1 MCPRG
6 AVFPF
11 GPGLRA
17 AGRYDRTAPSTS
29 VRTAYLTREAGMAD
43 TTAAPTGGRALF
55 VRQSSGLVRE
65 VSVRNALFYNTAAF
79 IGITVA
85 WAPVFYTLAFVP
97 IGKKFGLTSYGWT
110 AILVGICCVFLGLI
124 FASLATVMP
133 RSGGDYVFTSRLIP
147 VAGPFLAWVESFTL
161 VFASLAVIAFEIPIV
176 LHNTQ
181 ISGEIIGIGT
191 GSHFFKQANGWFTS
205 GGALQSWPGFIASLI
220 VVALILLVVI
230 QPTRRFHRIVTGLGA
245 IGLPSWIV
253 MWVAG
258 LAFVHR
264 SSFEHNL
271 PKYTGMTAAALQK
284 AAVTGG
290 VLGHG
295 FSFGTTILPFLMS
308 VVLFQYIGFQY
319 SAYIAGEVRGN
330 IKRGILIGVLG
341 ALFFAVVMNSLYVDT
356 LGNRLGTQNL
366 LGWGINFWSGGTT
379 PLGQPTSL
387 PLAGAISSPH
397 LWPVWLFVSI
407 AATLWPFLLC
417 PVYISLISRISLAWS
432 MDRQAPK
439 WFGEVNERLRA
450 PLNAILTAVGLCIVL
465 AVLQNFPLLPKS
477 IAPPDGKLNL
487 VATAWFSILMALF
500 SWILPGVNA
509 IVARFSRPDLIRNA
523 PWRRWLWAFGLF
535 WLVFAVFTYWF
546 AGIKPIS
553 DAVGAAL
560 KPGKGGVLSYFN
572 NAGITLTIAL
582 YAVAII
588 IYIIVAIKNRA
599 SGHEMSLLYKELPPD

>member
-1 MCPRG
+1 
-6 AVFPF
+6 
-11 GPGLRA
+11 
-17 AGRYDRTAPSTS
+17 
-29 VRTAYLTREAGMAD
+29 MAD

-85 WAPVFYTLAFVP
+85 WAPVFYTLAFAPV
-97 IGKKFGLTSYGWT
+97 GKKFGLTSYGWT

-161 VFASLAVIAFEIPIV
+161 VFASLAIIAFEIPIV
-176 LHNTQ
+176 LRNTQ

-191 GSHFFKQANGWFTS
+191 GSGFFKRASGWFTS
-205 GGALQSWPGFIASLI
+205 GGTITDWPGMIGAL
-220 VVALILLVVI
+220 VVIALILLVVI
-230 QPTRRFHRIVTGLGA
+230 QPTRRFHRIVTGLGV
-245 IGLPSWIV
+245 IGLLSWAV
-253 MWVAG
+253 MWIAG
-258 LAFVHR
+258 LVFVHR
-264 SSFEHNL
+264 ASFEANL

-290 VLGHG
+290 VVGHG
-295 FSFGTTILPFLMS
+295 FSWSTAVLPFLMS

-341 ALFFAVVMNSLYVDT
+341 ALFFAVVMNSLYVDS
-356 LGNRLGTQNL
+356 LGDRLGTQNL
-366 LGWGINFWSGGTT
+366 LGWGINFWSGLKT
-379 PLGQPTSL
+379 PLGQPIAL
-387 PLAGAISSPH
+387 PLASAISSPG
-397 LWPVWLFVSI
+397 LWPIWLFVSI

-432 MDRQAPK
+432 MDRQVPK

-450 PLNAILTAVGLCIVL
+450 PLNAILTAVGFCVVL
-465 AVLQNFPLLPKS
+465 AILQNFALLPKS

-487 VATAWFSILMALF
+487 VSTIWFSILMALF
-500 SWILPGVNA
+500 SWVLPGVNA
-509 IVARFSRPDLIRNA
+509 VVSRFSRPDLVRNA
-523 PWRRWLWAFGLF
+523 PWRNALWAFGLI
-535 WLVFAVFTYWF
+535 WLAFAAFTYWF

-572 NAGITLTIAL
+572 NTGITLTIAL
-582 YAVAII
+582 YVIAVI
-588 IYIIVAIKNRA
+588 IYIIVAIRNRA
-599 SGHEMSLLYKELPPD
+599 SGVETSLLYKELPPD

>member
-1 MCPRG
+1 M
-6 AVFPF
+6 AE
-11 GPGLRA
+11 
-17 AGRYDRTAPSTS
+17 TA
-29 VRTAYLTREAGMAD
+29 
-43 TTAAPTGGRALF
+43 AAPTGGRALF

-85 WAPVFYTLAFVP
+85 WAPVFYTLAFEPV
-97 IGKKFGLTSYGWT
+97 GKAAGLTSYAWA
-110 AILVGICCVFLGLI
+110 AILVGAFCVFLGLI

-147 VAGPFLAWVESFTL
+147 VVGPFLAWVESFTL

-176 LHNTQ
+176 LRNTQ

-191 GSHFFKQANGWFTS
+191 GSSFFTKANGWFTS
-205 GGALQSWPGFIASLI
+205 GGIIKSWPGMIGAL
-220 VVALILLVVI
+220 VVIALILLVVI

-245 IGLPSWIV
+245 IGLLSWIV

-258 LAFVHR
+258 LVFVHR
-264 SSFEHNL
+264 SSFEANL
-271 PKYTGMTAAALQK
+271 PKYTHMTAAALQK
-284 AAVTGG
+284 AAESGG

-295 FSFGTTILPFLMS
+295 FSFSTTVLPFLMS

-341 ALFFAVVMNSLYVDT
+341 ALFFAVVMNSIYVDT

-387 PLAGAISSPH
+387 PLAAAIARPG
-397 LWPVWLFVSI
+397 LWGVWLFVSI

-432 MDRQAPK
+432 MDRQVPK
-439 WFGEVNERLRA
+439 WFGKVSERLRA
-450 PLNAILTAVGLCIVL
+450 PLNAILVAIGISIVL
-465 AVLQNFPLLPKS
+465 AILQNFALLPKS
-477 IAPPDGKLNL
+477 IAPPDGRLNL
-487 VATAWFSILMALF
+487 VSTIWFSILMALF
-500 SWILPGVNA
+500 SWVLPGVNA
-509 IVARFSRPDLIRNA
+509 IVSRFSRPDLIRNA
-523 PWRRWLWAFGLF
+523 PWSKALWLFGVV

-553 DAVGAAL
+553 DSVGAAL
-560 KPGKGGVLSYFN
+560 KPGQSGVLSYFN
-572 NAGITLTIAL
+572 NTGITLTIAL
-582 YAVAII
+582 YALAVI
-588 IYIIVAIKNRA
+588 IYIAVAIKNKV
-599 SGHEMSLLYKELPPD
+599 SGVDMSLLYHELPPD

>member
-1 MCPRG
+1 
-6 AVFPF
+6 
-11 GPGLRA
+11 
-17 AGRYDRTAPSTS
+17 
-29 VRTAYLTREAGMAD
+29 MAD

-85 WAPVFYTLAFVP
+85 WAPLFYTLGFVP
-97 IGKKFGLTSYGWT
+97 VGKVGPFTSYGLT
-110 AILVGICCVFLGLI
+110 AILVGIACVFLGLI

-176 LHNTQ
+176 LRNTQ

-191 GSHFFKQANGWFTS
+191 STGFFERANGWFTS
-205 GGALQSWPGFIASLI
+205 GGTITSWPGMIGAL
-220 VVALILLVVI
+220 VVIALILLVVI

-245 IGLPSWIV
+245 LGLLSWVV

-258 LAFVHR
+258 LLFVHHA
-264 SSFEHNL
+264 SFVANL

-290 VLGHG
+290 VVGHG
-295 FSFGTTILPFLMS
+295 FSWSTAVLPFLMS

-356 LGNRLGTQNL
+356 LSDRLGTTNM
-366 LGWGINFWSGGTT
+366 LGWGINYWSGLRT
-379 PLGQPTSL
+379 PLGLPTAL
-387 PLAGAISSPH
+387 PLASTISSPG
-397 LWPVWLFVSI
+397 LWPIWLFVSL

-417 PVYISLISRISLAWS
+417 PVYITLISRISLAWS
-432 MDRQAPK
+432 MDRQVPK

-450 PLNAILTAVGLCIVL
+450 PLNAILTAVGFCVIL
-465 AVLQNFPLLPKS
+465 AILQNFALLPKS

-487 VATAWFSILMALF
+487 VSTIWFSILMALF
-500 SWILPGVNA
+500 SWVLPGVNA
-509 IVARFSRPDLIRNA
+509 MISRFSRPDLIRNA
-523 PWRRWLWAFGLF
+523 PWRNALWAFGLV

-553 DAVGAAL
+553 DAVGSAL
-560 KPGKGGVLSYFN
+560 KPGQGGVLSYFN
-572 NAGITLTIAL
+572 NTGITLTIAL
-582 YAVAII
+582 YVVAVI
-588 IYIIVAIKNRA
+588 IYIIVAIKNRV
-599 SGHEMSLLYKELPPD
+599 SGVEMSLLYKELPPD

>member
-1 MCPRG
+1 
-6 AVFPF
+6 
-11 GPGLRA
+11 
-17 AGRYDRTAPSTS
+17 
-29 VRTAYLTREAGMAD
+29 MAD

-110 AILVGICCVFLGLI
+110 AILVGICCIFLGLI

-147 VAGPFLAWVESFTL
+147 VVGPFLAWVESFTL

-176 LHNTQ
+176 LRNTQ

-191 GSHFFKQANGWFTS
+191 GSGYFKRANGWFTS
-205 GGALQSWPGFIASLI
+205 GGTITGWPGLI
-220 VVALILLVVI
+220 GALVVIALILLVVI
-230 QPTRRFHRIVTGLGA
+230 QPTRRFHRIVTALGA
-245 IGLPSWIV
+245 IGLLSWVV

-264 SSFEHNL
+264 ASFEANL

-284 AAVTGG
+284 AAVSGG
-290 VLGHG
+290 VVGHG
-295 FSFGTTILPFLMS
+295 FSWSTAVLPFLMS

-341 ALFFAVVMNSLYVDT
+341 ALFFAVVMNSLYVDS

-366 LGWGINFWSGGTT
+366 LGWGINYWSGLKT
-379 PLGQPTSL
+379 PLGQPTAL
-387 PLAGAISSPH
+387 PLASAISNPG
-397 LWPVWLFVSI
+397 LWPIWLFVSI

-432 MDRQAPK
+432 MDRQVPK
-439 WFGEVNERLRA
+439 WFGEVNERIRA
-450 PLNAILTAVGLCIVL
+450 PLNAILTAVVFCAIL
-465 AVLQNFPLLPKS
+465 AILQNFALLPKS

-487 VATAWFSILMALF
+487 VSTIWFSILMAMF
-500 SWILPGVNA
+500 SWVLPGVNA
-509 IVARFSRPDLIRNA
+509 VVSRFSRPDLVRNA
-523 PWRRWLWAFGLF
+523 PWRNALWAFGLV
-535 WLVFAVFTYWF
+535 WLAFAVFTYWF

-553 DAVGAAL
+553 DAVGSAL

-572 NAGITLTIAL
+572 NTGITLTIAL
-582 YAVAII
+582 YAVAVI
-588 IYIIVAIKNRA
+588 IYIVVAIKNRV
-599 SGHEMSLLYKELPPD
+599 SGVETSLLYKELPPD

>member
-1 MCPRG
+1 
-6 AVFPF
+6 
-11 GPGLRA
+11 
-17 AGRYDRTAPSTS
+17 
-29 VRTAYLTREAGMAD
+29 MAD

-85 WAPVFYTLAFVP
+85 WAPLFYTLAFVP
-97 IGKKFGLTSYGWT
+97 VGKAGLTSYGWA
-110 AILVGICCVFLGLI
+110 AILVGVCCVFLGLI

-176 LHNTQ
+176 LRNTQ

-191 GSHFFKQANGWFTS
+191 GSGFFKRANGWFTS
-205 GGALQSWPGFIASLI
+205 GGAITSWPGMIGAL
-220 VVALILLVVI
+220 VVIGLILLVVI

-245 IGLPSWIV
+245 IGLLSWAV
-253 MWVAG
+253 MWIAG

-264 SSFEHNL
+264 SSFEANL
-271 PKYTGMTAAALQK
+271 PKYTGMTAASLHK

-295 FSFGTTILPFLMS
+295 ISFGTAVLPFLMS
-308 VVLFQYIGFQY
+308 VILFQYIGFQY

-341 ALFFAVVMNSLYVDT
+341 ALFFAVIMNSVYVDT
-356 LGNRLGTQNL
+356 LGSRLGTQNL
-366 LGWGINFWSGGTT
+366 LGWGINFWSGLKT
-379 PLGQPTSL
+379 PLGQPSAL
-387 PLAGAISSPH
+387 PLASAISSPG
-397 LWPVWLFVSI
+397 LWPIWLFVSI

-417 PVYISLISRISLAWS
+417 PVYITLISRISLAWS
-432 MDRQAPK
+432 LDRQVPK
-439 WFGEVNERLRA
+439 WFGEVSERLRA
-450 PLNAILTAVGLCIVL
+450 PINAILTAVGLCVVL
-465 AVLQNFPLLPKS
+465 AILQNFPLLPKS
-477 IAPPDGKLNL
+477 IAPPEGKLNL
-487 VATAWFSILMALF
+487 VSTIWFSILMALF
-500 SWILPGVNA
+500 SWVLPGVNA
-509 IVARFSRPDLIRNA
+509 LVSRFSRPDLIRNA
-523 PWRRWLWAFGLF
+523 PWRKALWAFGLI

-553 DAVGAAL
+553 DAVSSSL
-560 KPGKGGVLSYFN
+560 KPGEGGVLSYFN
-572 NAGITLTIAL
+572 DTGITLTLAL
-582 YAVAII
+582 YVIAVVIYIVVAIR
-588 IYIIVAIKNRA
+588 NRI
-599 SGHEMSLLYKELPPD
+599 SGVERSLLYRELPPD

>member
-1 MCPRG
+1 
-6 AVFPF
+6 
-11 GPGLRA
+11 
-17 AGRYDRTAPSTS
+17 
-29 VRTAYLTREAGMAD
+29 MAD

-97 IGKKFGLTSYGWT
+97 VGKNGLTSYGWT
-110 AILVGICCVFLGLI
+110 AILVGVFCVFLGLI

-161 VFASLAVIAFEIPIV
+161 VFAALAVIAFEIPIV
-176 LHNTQ
+176 LRNTQ

-191 GSHFFKQANGWFTS
+191 GSGFFKRANGWFTS
-205 GGALQSWPGFIASLI
+205 GGAISEWPGMIGAL
-220 VVALILLVVI
+220 VVIALILLVVI

-245 IGLPSWIV
+245 IGLLSWIV
-253 MWVAG
+253 MWAAG

-264 SSFEHNL
+264 SSFEANL
-271 PKYTGMTAAALQK
+271 PKYTGVTAASLQK

-295 FSFGTTILPFLMS
+295 LSFGTAVLPFLMS
-308 VVLFQYIGFQY
+308 VILFQYIGFQY

-356 LGNRLGTQNL
+356 LGSRLGTQNL
-366 LGWGINFWSGGTT
+366 LGWGINFWSGLKT
-379 PLGQPTSL
+379 PLGQPIAL
-387 PLAGAISSPH
+387 PLASSIASPH
-397 LWPVWLFVSI
+397 LWPIWLFVSI

-432 MDRQAPK
+432 LDRQVPK
-439 WFGEVNERLRA
+439 WFGQVNERLRA
-450 PLNAILTAVGLCIVL
+450 PLNAIVTAVGLSVVL
-465 AVLQNFPLLPKS
+465 AILQNFALLPKS
-477 IAPPDGKLNL
+477 IAPPEGKLNL
-487 VATAWFSILMALF
+487 VSTVWFSILMALF
-500 SWILPGVNA
+500 SWVLPGVNA
-509 IVARFSRPDLIRNA
+509 LVSRFSRPDLIRNA
-523 PWRRWLWAFGLF
+523 PWRRALWAFGLI
-535 WLVFAVFTYWF
+535 WLVFAVYTYWF
-546 AGIKPIS
+546 AGIKPIA
-553 DAVGAAL
+553 DKVGSSL
-560 KPGKGGVLSYFN
+560 KPGQTGVLSYFN
-572 NAGITLTIAL
+572 SSGITLTIAL
-582 YAVAII
+582 YAIAVI
-588 IYIIVAIKNRA
+588 IYIVVAIKNRI
-599 SGHEMSLLYKELPPD
+599 SGVETSLLYHELPPD

>member
-1 MCPRG
+1 
-6 AVFPF
+6 
-11 GPGLRA
+11 
-17 AGRYDRTAPSTS
+17 
-29 VRTAYLTREAGMAD
+29 MAD

-65 VSVRNALFYNTAAF
+65 VSIRNALFYNTAAF

-85 WAPVFYTLAFVP
+85 WAPVFYTLAFAPV
-97 IGKKFGLTSYGWT
+97 GKKFGLTSYGWT

-161 VFASLAVIAFEIPIV
+161 VFASLAIIAFEIPIV
-176 LHNTQ
+176 LRNTQ

-191 GSHFFKQANGWFTS
+191 GSGFFKRASGWFTS
-205 GGALQSWPGFIASLI
+205 GGTITDWPGMIGAL
-220 VVALILLVVI
+220 VVIALILLVVI

-245 IGLPSWIV
+245 IGLLSWAV
-253 MWVAG
+253 MWIAG
-258 LAFVHR
+258 LVFVHR
-264 SSFEHNL
+264 ASFEANL

-290 VLGHG
+290 VVGHG
-295 FSFGTTILPFLMS
+295 FSWSTAVLPFLMS

-341 ALFFAVVMNSLYVDT
+341 ALFFAVVMNSLYVDS
-356 LGNRLGTQNL
+356 LGDRLGTQNL
-366 LGWGINFWSGGTT
+366 LGWGINFWSGLKT
-379 PLGQPTSL
+379 PLGQPIAL
-387 PLAGAISSPH
+387 PLASAISSPG
-397 LWPVWLFVSI
+397 LWPIWLFVSI

-432 MDRQAPK
+432 MDRQVPK

-450 PLNAILTAVGLCIVL
+450 PLNAILTAVGFCVVL
-465 AVLQNFPLLPKS
+465 AILQNFALLPKS

-487 VATAWFSILMALF
+487 VSTIWFSILMALF
-500 SWILPGVNA
+500 SWVLPGVNA
-509 IVARFSRPDLIRNA
+509 VVSRFSRPDLVRNA
-523 PWRRWLWAFGLF
+523 PWRNALWAFGLI
-535 WLVFAVFTYWF
+535 WLAFAAFTYWF

-572 NAGITLTIAL
+572 NTGITLTIAL
-582 YAVAII
+582 YVIAVI
-588 IYIIVAIKNRA
+588 IYIIVAIRNRA
-599 SGHEMSLLYKELPPD
+599 SGVETSLLYKELPPD

>member
-1 MCPRG
+1 
-6 AVFPF
+6 
-11 GPGLRA
+11 
-17 AGRYDRTAPSTS
+17 
-29 VRTAYLTREAGMAD
+29 MAD

-97 IGKKFGLTSYGWT
+97 VGKAGLTSYGWA
-110 AILVGICCVFLGLI
+110 AILVGAFCVFLGLI

-161 VFASLAVIAFEIPIV
+161 VFAALAVIAFEIPIV
-176 LHNTQ
+176 LRNTQ

-191 GSHFFKQANGWFTS
+191 GSGFFKRANGWFTS
-205 GGALQSWPGFIASLI
+205 GGAITSWPGMIGAL
-220 VVALILLVVI
+220 VVISLILLVVI

-245 IGLPSWIV
+245 IGLLSWIV

-264 SSFEHNL
+264 FSFEANL
-271 PKYTGMTAAALQK
+271 PKYADMTAASLQK

-295 FSFGTTILPFLMS
+295 ISFGTAVLPFLMS
-308 VVLFQYIGFQY
+308 VILFQYIGFQY

-341 ALFFAVVMNSLYVDT
+341 ALFFAVIMNSLYVDT

-366 LGWGINFWSGGTT
+366 LGWGINFWSGLKT
-379 PLGQPTSL
+379 PLGQPIAL
-387 PLAGAISSPH
+387 PLASAISSPG

-432 MDRQAPK
+432 LDRQVPK

-450 PLNAILTAVGLCIVL
+450 PINAILTAVGLCVVL
-465 AVLQNFPLLPKS
+465 AILQNFPLLPKS
-477 IAPPDGKLNL
+477 IAPPEGKLNL
-487 VATAWFSILMALF
+487 VSTIWFSILMALF
-500 SWILPGVNA
+500 SWVLPGVNA
-509 IVARFSRPDLIRNA
+509 LVSRFSRPDLMRNA
-523 PWRRWLWAFGLF
+523 PWRKALWAFGLI
-535 WLVFAVFTYWF
+535 WLIFAVFTYWF

-553 DAVGAAL
+553 DAVGSAL
-560 KPGKGGVLSYFN
+560 KPGQGGVLSYFN
-572 NAGITLTIAL
+572 NTGITLTIAL
-582 YAVAII
+582 YVIAVV
-588 IYIIVAIKNRA
+588 IYIVVAIKNRI
-599 SGHEMSLLYKELPPD
+599 SGVERSLLYRELPPD

>member
-1 MCPRG
+1 
-6 AVFPF
+6 
-11 GPGLRA
+11 
-17 AGRYDRTAPSTS
+17 
-29 VRTAYLTREAGMAD
+29 MAD

-181 ISGEIIGIGT
+181 ISGDIIGIGT
-191 GSHFFKQANGWFTS
+191 GVGFFKRANGWFTS
-205 GGALQSWPGFIASLI
+205 GGSVTGWPGMIAAL
-220 VVALILLVVI
+220 VVIALILLVVV

-245 IGLPSWIV
+245 FGLLSWIV
-253 MWVAG
+253 MWIAG
-258 LAFVHR
+258 LLFVHR
-264 SSFEHNL
+264 ASFEANL

-290 VLGHG
+290 VVGHG
-295 FSFGTTILPFLMS
+295 FSWSTTVLPFLMS

-356 LGNRLGTQNL
+356 LSNRLGTTNI
-366 LGWGINFWSGGTT
+366 LGWGINYWSGLKT
-379 PLGQPTSL
+379 PLGQATAL
-387 PLAGAISSPH
+387 PLASAISHPG
-397 LWPVWLFVSI
+397 LWPIWLFVSV

-432 MDRQAPK
+432 MDRQVPK

-450 PLNAILTAVGLCIVL
+450 PLNAILTAVGFCVVL
-465 AVLQNFPLLPKS
+465 AILQNFALLPKS

-487 VATAWFSILMALF
+487 VSTIWFSILMALL
-500 SWILPGVNA
+500 SWCMPGVNA
-509 IVARFSRPDLIRNA
+509 IVSRFSRPDLVRNA
-523 PWRRWLWAFGLF
+523 PWRNALWAFGLI
-535 WLVFAVFTYWF
+535 WLAFAVFTYWF

-553 DAVGAAL
+553 DAVSAAL

-572 NAGITLTIAL
+572 DTGITLTIAL
-582 YAVAII
+582 YVVAVI

-599 SGHEMSLLYKELPPD
+599 SGVQMSLLYKELPPD

>member
-1 MCPRG
+1 M
-6 AVFPF
+6 
-11 GPGLRA
+11 
-17 AGRYDRTAPSTS
+17 AG
-29 VRTAYLTREAGMAD
+29 
-43 TTAAPTGGRALF
+43 TTAPTGGRALF

-110 AILVGICCVFLGLI
+110 AILVGICCIFLGLI

-147 VAGPFLAWVESFTL
+147 GVGPFLAWVESFTL

-181 ISGEIIGIGT
+181 ISGDIIGIGT
-191 GSHFFKQANGWFTS
+191 GVGFFKRANGWFTS
-205 GGALQSWPGFIASLI
+205 GGSVTGWPGMIAAL
-220 VVALILLVVI
+220 VVIALILLVVI

-245 IGLPSWIV
+245 FGLLSWVV

-258 LAFVHR
+258 LLFVHR
-264 SSFEHNL
+264 ASFEANL
-271 PKYTGMTAAALQK
+271 PRYTGFTAAALQK

-295 FSFGTTILPFLMS
+295 FSWSTTVLPFIMS
-308 VVLFQYIGFQY
+308 VILFQYIGFQY

-341 ALFFAVVMNSLYVDT
+341 ALFFAVVMNSFYVDT
-356 LGNRLGTQNL
+356 LGNRLGTTNM
-366 LGWGINFWSGGTT
+366 LGWGINYWSGKPT
-379 PLGQPTSL
+379 PLGQATAL
-387 PLAGAISSPH
+387 PLASTIARPG
-397 LWPVWLFVSI
+397 LWPIWLFVSV
-407 AATLWPFLLC
+407 AATLWPLLLC

-432 MDRQAPK
+432 LDRQVPK

-450 PLNAILTAVGLCIVL
+450 PLNAILTAVGLCVVL
-465 AVLQNFPLLPKS
+465 AILQNFALLPHS
-477 IAPPDGKLNL
+477 IAPPSGKLNL
-487 VATAWFSILMALF
+487 ASTVWFSILMALF
-500 SWILPGVNA
+500 SWVLPGVNG
-509 IVARFSRPDLIRNA
+509 IISRFSRPDLIRNA
-523 PWRRWLWAFGLF
+523 PWRNALWAFGLI
-535 WLVFAVFTYWF
+535 WLAFAVFTYWF

-553 DAVGAAL
+553 SAVSSSLQA
-560 KPGKGGVLSYFN
+560 GKGGALSYFN
-572 NAGITLTIAL
+572 NTGITLTIAL
-582 YAVAII
+582 YVVAVI
-588 IYIIVAIKNRA
+588 IYIIVAIKNRV
-599 SGHEMSLLYKELPPD
+599 SGVEMSLLYKELPPD

>member
-1 MCPRG
+1 
-6 AVFPF
+6 
-11 GPGLRA
+11 
-17 AGRYDRTAPSTS
+17 
-29 VRTAYLTREAGMAD
+29 MAD

-85 WAPVFYTLAFVP
+85 WAPVFYTLAFAPV
-97 IGKKFGLTSYGWT
+97 GKKFGLTSYGWT

-161 VFASLAVIAFEIPIV
+161 VFASLAIIAFEIPIV
-176 LHNTQ
+176 LRNTQ

-191 GSHFFKQANGWFTS
+191 GSGFFKRASGWFTS
-205 GGALQSWPGFIASLI
+205 GGTITDWPGMIGAL
-220 VVALILLVVI
+220 VVIALILLVVI

-245 IGLPSWIV
+245 IGLLSWAV
-253 MWVAG
+253 MWIAG
-258 LAFVHR
+258 LVFVHR
-264 SSFEHNL
+264 ASFEANL

-290 VLGHG
+290 VVGHG
-295 FSFGTTILPFLMS
+295 FSWSTAVLPFLMS

-341 ALFFAVVMNSLYVDT
+341 ALFFAVVMNSLYVDS
-356 LGNRLGTQNL
+356 LGDRLGTQNL
-366 LGWGINFWSGGTT
+366 LGWGINFWSGLKT
-379 PLGQPTSL
+379 PLGQPIAL
-387 PLAGAISSPH
+387 PLASAISSPG
-397 LWPVWLFVSI
+397 LWPIWLFVSI

-432 MDRQAPK
+432 MDRQVPK

-450 PLNAILTAVGLCIVL
+450 PLNAILTAVGFCVVL
-465 AVLQNFPLLPKS
+465 AILQNFALLPKS

-487 VATAWFSILMALF
+487 VSTIWFSILMALF
-500 SWILPGVNA
+500 SWVLPGVNA
-509 IVARFSRPDLIRNA
+509 VVSRFSRPDLVRNA
-523 PWRRWLWAFGLF
+523 PWRNALWAFGLI
-535 WLVFAVFTYWF
+535 WLAFAAFTYWF

-572 NAGITLTIAL
+572 NTGITLTIAL
-582 YAVAII
+582 YVIAVI
-588 IYIIVAIKNRA
+588 IYIIVAIRNRA
-599 SGHEMSLLYKELPPD
+599 SGVETSLLYKELPPD

>member
-1 MCPRG
+1 M
-6 AVFPF
+6 AN
-11 GPGLRA
+11 LA
-17 AGRYDRTAPSTS
+17 S
-29 VRTAYLTREAGMAD
+29 EAEMAD
-43 TTAAPTGGRALF
+43 TTAAPAGGRALF

-97 IGKKFGLTSYGWT
+97 VGKTAGLTSYAWA
-110 AILVGICCVFLGLI
+110 AILVGACCVFLGLI

-176 LHNTQ
+176 LRNTQ

-191 GSHFFKQANGWFTS
+191 GSGFFKRANGWFTS
-205 GGALQSWPGFIASLI
+205 GGAITGWPGMIGAL
-220 VVALILLVVI
+220 VVIALILLVVI
-230 QPTRRFHRIVTGLGA
+230 QPTRRFHRIVTWLGA
-245 IGLPSWIV
+245 IGLLSWVV

-264 SSFEHNL
+264 SAFQANL
-271 PKYTGMTAAALQK
+271 PRYTHMTAAALQK
-284 AAVTGG
+284 AAAAGG
-290 VLGHG
+290 VAGHG
-295 FSFGTTILPFLMS
+295 FSFSTTVLPFLMS

-341 ALFFAVVMNSLYVDT
+341 ALFFAVVMNSFYVDT
-356 LGNRLGTQNL
+356 LGSRLGTKNL
-366 LGWGINFWSGGTT
+366 LGWGINFWSGGKT
-379 PLGQPTSL
+379 PLGQPIAL
-387 PLAGAISSPH
+387 PLASAIARPG

-432 MDRQAPK
+432 LDRQVPK
-439 WFGEVNERLRA
+439 WFGQVSERLRA
-450 PLNAILTAVGLCIVL
+450 PLNAILVAVGLSVVL
-465 AVLQNFPLLPKS
+465 AILQNFSLLPKS
-477 IAPPDGKLNL
+477 IAPPGGKLNL
-487 VATAWFSILMALF
+487 VSTIWFSILMALF
-500 SWILPGVNA
+500 SWVLPGVNA
-509 IVARFSRPDLIRNA
+509 VVSRFSRPDLIRNA
-523 PWRRWLWAFGLF
+523 PWRRALWAFGLI
-535 WLVFAVFTYWF
+535 WLAFAVFTYWF

-553 DAVGAAL
+553 DAVGSAL
-560 KPGKGGVLSYFN
+560 KPGQSGVLSYFN
-572 NAGITLTIAL
+572 NTGITLTIAV
-582 YAVAII
+582 YVVAVI
-588 IYIIVAIKNRA
+588 IYIVMAIRNRI
-599 SGHEMSLLYKELPPD
+599 SGVEMSLLYHELPPD

>member
-1 MCPRG
+1 
-6 AVFPF
+6 
-11 GPGLRA
+11 
-17 AGRYDRTAPSTS
+17 
-29 VRTAYLTREAGMAD
+29 MAD

-85 WAPVFYTLAFVP
+85 WAPVFYTLAFAPV
-97 IGKKFGLTSYGWT
+97 GKSAGLTSYAWA
-110 AILVGICCVFLGLI
+110 AILVGACCVFLGLI

-161 VFASLAVIAFEIPIV
+161 VFAALAVIAFEIPIV
-176 LHNTQ
+176 LRNTQ
-181 ISGEIIGIGT
+181 ISGEIIGLGT
-191 GSHFFKQANGWFTS
+191 GSALFKRAGGWFAS
-205 GGALQSWPGFIASLI
+205 GGTITGWPGMIGAL
-220 VVALILLVVI
+220 VVIALILLVVI

-245 IGLPSWIV
+245 IGLLSWVV
-253 MWVAG
+253 MWIAG
-258 LAFVHR
+258 LAFVNR
-264 SSFEHNL
+264 SGFEANL
-271 PKYTGMTAAALQK
+271 PKYTHMTAAALQK

-290 VLGHG
+290 VVGHG
-295 FSFGTTILPFLMS
+295 FSFSTVVLPFLMS

-341 ALFFAVVMNSLYVDT
+341 ALFFAVIMNSFYVDT
-356 LGNRLGTQNL
+356 LGSRLGTQNL
-366 LGWGINFWSGGTT
+366 LGWGINFWSGSKT
-379 PLGQPTSL
+379 PLGQPTAL
-387 PLAGAISSPH
+387 PLAAAIARPG

-432 MDRQAPK
+432 MDRQVPK
-439 WFGEVNERLRA
+439 WFGNVNERLRA
-450 PLNAILTAVGLCIVL
+450 PLNAILIAVGLSVVL
-465 AVLQNFPLLPKS
+465 AILQNFALLPKS
-477 IAPPDGKLNL
+477 IAPPEGKLNL
-487 VATAWFSILMALF
+487 VSTIWFSILMALF
-500 SWILPGVNA
+500 SWVLPGVNA
-509 IVARFSRPDLIRNA
+509 VVSRFSRPDLIRNA
-523 PWRRWLWAFGLF
+523 PWRRALWAFGLI

-560 KPGKGGVLSYFN
+560 KPGQSGVLSYFN
-572 NAGITLTIAL
+572 NSGITLTIAL
-582 YAVAII
+582 YVIAVI
-588 IYIIVAIKNRA
+588 IYIVMAIRNRI
-599 SGHEMSLLYKELPPD
+599 SGVDMSLLYHELPPD

>member
-1 MCPRG
+1 M
-6 AVFPF
+6 
-11 GPGLRA
+11 
-17 AGRYDRTAPSTS
+17 
-29 VRTAYLTREAGMAD
+29 AYLTREAGMAD

-97 IGKKFGLTSYGWT
+97 VGKVGFLTSYGWT
-110 AILVGICCVFLGLI
+110 AILVGIACVFLGLI

-147 VAGPFLAWVESFTL
+147 GIGPFLAWVESFTL
-161 VFASLAVIAFEIPIV
+161 VFASLAIIAFEIPIV
-176 LHNTQ
+176 LHNIQ
-181 ISGEIIGIGT
+181 ISGDIIGIGT
-191 GSHFFKQANGWFTS
+191 GTGFFKRANGWFTS
-205 GGALQSWPGFIASLI
+205 GGSVTGWPGMIAAL
-220 VVALILLVVI
+220 VVIGLILLVVV

-245 IGLPSWIV
+245 IGLLSWVV
-253 MWVAG
+253 MWVFG
-258 LAFVHR
+258 LLFVHR
-264 SSFEHNL
+264 ASFQANL

-290 VLGHG
+290 VVGHG
-295 FSFGTTILPFLMS
+295 FSWSTTVLPFLMS

-341 ALFFAVVMNSLYVDT
+341 ALFFAVVMNSLYVDS
-356 LGNRLGTQNL
+356 LGNRLGTTNM
-366 LGWGINFWSGGTT
+366 LGWGINYWSGLKT
-379 PLGQPTSL
+379 PFGQATAL
-387 PLAGAISSPH
+387 P
-397 LWPVWLFVSI
+397 
-407 AATLWPFLLC
+407 LC

-432 MDRQAPK
+432 MDRQVPK

-450 PLNAILTAVGLCIVL
+450 PLNAILAAVGFCVIL
-465 AVLQNFPLLPKS
+465 AILQNFPLLPKS

-487 VATAWFSILMALF
+487 VSTIWFSILMALF
-500 SWILPGVNA
+500 SWVLPGVNA
-509 IVARFSRPDLIRNA
+509 VVCRFSRPDLVRNA
-523 PWRRWLWAFGLF
+523 PWRKALWAFGLI
-535 WLVFAVFTYWF
+535 WLAFAVFTYWF
-546 AGIKPIS
+546 AGVKPIS

-572 NAGITLTIAL
+572 NTGITLTIAL
-582 YAVAII
+582 YIVAVI

-599 SGHEMSLLYKELPPD
+599 SGVEMSLLYKELPPD

>member
-1 MCPRG
+1 M
-6 AVFPF
+6 
-11 GPGLRA
+11 
-17 AGRYDRTAPSTS
+17 AG
-29 VRTAYLTREAGMAD
+29 
-43 TTAAPTGGRALF
+43 TTAPTGGRALF

-110 AILVGICCVFLGLI
+110 AILVGICCIFLGLI

-147 VAGPFLAWVESFTL
+147 GVGPFLAWVESFTL

-181 ISGEIIGIGT
+181 ISGDIIGIGT
-191 GSHFFKQANGWFTS
+191 GVGFFKRANGWFTS
-205 GGALQSWPGFIASLI
+205 GGSVTGWPGMIAAL
-220 VVALILLVVI
+220 VVIALILLVVI

-245 IGLPSWIV
+245 FGLLSWVV

-258 LAFVHR
+258 LLFVHR
-264 SSFEHNL
+264 ASFEANL
-271 PKYTGMTAAALQK
+271 PRYTGFTAAALQK

-295 FSFGTTILPFLMS
+295 FSWSTTVLPFIMS
-308 VVLFQYIGFQY
+308 VILFQYIGFQY

-341 ALFFAVVMNSLYVDT
+341 ALFFAVVMNSFYVDT
-356 LGNRLGTQNL
+356 LGNRLGTTNM
-366 LGWGINFWSGGTT
+366 LGWGINYWSGKPT
-379 PLGQPTSL
+379 PLGQATAL
-387 PLAGAISSPH
+387 PLASTIARPG
-397 LWPVWLFVSI
+397 LWPIWLFVSV
-407 AATLWPFLLC
+407 AATLWPLLLC

-432 MDRQAPK
+432 LDRQVPK

-450 PLNAILTAVGLCIVL
+450 PLNAILTAVGLCVVL
-465 AVLQNFPLLPKS
+465 AILQNFALLPHS
-477 IAPPDGKLNL
+477 IAPPSGKLNL
-487 VATAWFSILMALF
+487 ASTVWFSILMALF
-500 SWILPGVNA
+500 SWVLPGVNGV
-509 IVARFSRPDLIRNA
+509 ISRFSRPDLMRNA
-523 PWRRWLWAFGLF
+523 PWRNALWAFGLI
-535 WLVFAVFTYWF
+535 WLAFAVFTYWF

-553 DAVGAAL
+553 SAVSSSLQA
-560 KPGKGGVLSYFN
+560 GKGGALSYFN
-572 NAGITLTIAL
+572 NTGITLTIAL
-582 YAVAII
+582 YVVAVI
-588 IYIIVAIKNRA
+588 IYIIVAIKNRV
-599 SGHEMSLLYKELPPD
+599 SGVEMSLLYKELPPD

>member
-1 MCPRG
+1 
-6 AVFPF
+6 
-11 GPGLRA
+11 
-17 AGRYDRTAPSTS
+17 
-29 VRTAYLTREAGMAD
+29 MAD

-97 IGKKFGLTSYGWT
+97 VGKAGLTSYGWA
-110 AILVGICCVFLGLI
+110 AIIVGVCCVFLGLI

-176 LHNTQ
+176 LRNTQ

-191 GSHFFKQANGWFTS
+191 GSGFFKRANGWFTS
-205 GGALQSWPGFIASLI
+205 GGAITGWPGMIGAL
-220 VVALILLVVI
+220 VVIGLILLVVV

-245 IGLPSWIV
+245 IGLLSWVV

-264 SSFEHNL
+264 ASFEANL
-271 PKYTGMTAAALQK
+271 PKYTGMTAASLQK

-295 FSFGTTILPFLMS
+295 ISFGTTVLPFLMS
-308 VVLFQYIGFQY
+308 VILFQYIGFQY

-341 ALFFAVVMNSLYVDT
+341 ALFFAVIMNSLYVDT
-356 LGNRLGTQNL
+356 LGSRLGTQNL
-366 LGWGINFWSGGTT
+366 LGWGINFWSGLKT
-379 PLGQPTSL
+379 PLGQPIAL
-387 PLAGAISSPH
+387 PLASAISSPG
-397 LWPVWLFVSI
+397 LWPIWLFVSI

-432 MDRQAPK
+432 LDRQVPK
-439 WFGEVNERLRA
+439 WFGEVSERLRA
-450 PLNAILTAVGLCIVL
+450 PINAILTAVGLCVVL
-465 AVLQNFPLLPKS
+465 AILQNFALLPKS
-477 IAPPDGKLNL
+477 IAPPEGKLNL
-487 VATAWFSILMALF
+487 VSTIWFSILMALF
-500 SWILPGVNA
+500 SWVLPGVNA
-509 IVARFSRPDLIRNA
+509 IVSRFSRPDLMRNA
-523 PWRRWLWAFGLF
+523 PWRKALWAFGLI
-535 WLVFAVFTYWF
+535 WLIFAVFTYWF

-553 DAVGAAL
+553 DAVGSAL
-560 KPGKGGVLSYFN
+560 KPGQGGVLSYFN
-572 NAGITLTIAL
+572 NTGITLTIAL
-582 YAVAII
+582 YVIAVV
-588 IYIIVAIKNRA
+588 IYIVVAIKNRL
-599 SGHEMSLLYKELPPD
+599 SGVERSLLYRELPPD

>member
-1 MCPRG
+1 M
-6 AVFPF
+6 
-11 GPGLRA
+11 
-17 AGRYDRTAPSTS
+17 
-29 VRTAYLTREAGMAD
+29 EAEMAEA
-43 TTAAPTGGRALF
+43 TAAPTGGRALF

-85 WAPVFYTLAFVP
+85 WAPLFYTLAFAPV
-97 IGKKFGLTSYGWT
+97 GKAAGLTSYAWA
-110 AILVGICCVFLGLI
+110 AILVGAFCIFLGLI
-124 FASLATVMP
+124 FASLGTVMP

-147 VAGPFLAWVESFTL
+147 KAGPFLAWVESFTL
-161 VFASLAVIAFEIPIV
+161 VFASLAVIAFEVPIV
-176 LHNTQ
+176 LRNTQ

-191 GSHFFKQANGWFTS
+191 GTGFFKRANGWFTS
-205 GGALQSWPGFIASLI
+205 GGAITSWPGMIGAL
-220 VVALILLVVI
+220 VVIALILLVVI

-245 IGLPSWIV
+245 IGLLSWVI

-264 SSFEHNL
+264 SGFEHNL
-271 PKYTGMTAAALQK
+271 PKYTGTTAAALQK
-284 AAVTGG
+284 AAEAGNV
-290 VLGHG
+290 VGHG
-295 FSFGTTILPFLMS
+295 FTFGTAVLPFLMS

-356 LGNRLGTQNL
+356 LGNRLGTKNL
-366 LGWGINFWSGGTT
+366 LGWGINFWSGLKT

-387 PLAGAISSPH
+387 PLASTIARPG
-397 LWPVWLFVSI
+397 LWPLWLFVSI

-432 MDRQAPK
+432 LDRQVPK

-450 PLNAILTAVGLCIVL
+450 PLNAILTAVGLCVVL
-465 AVLQNFPLLPKS
+465 AILQNFPLLPKS

-487 VATAWFSILMALF
+487 VSTVWFSILMALF
-500 SWILPGVNA
+500 SWVMPGVNA
-509 IVARFSRPDLIRNA
+509 IVSRFSRPDLIRNA
-523 PWRRWLWAFGLF
+523 PWRRGLWAFGVI
-535 WLVFAVFTYWF
+535 WLIFAVFTYWF

-553 DAVGAAL
+553 DAVNAAL
-560 KPGKGGVLSYFN
+560 KPGKSGVLSYFN
-572 NAGITLTIAL
+572 DNGITMTIAL
-582 YAVAII
+582 YAIAVI
-588 IYIIVAIKNRA
+588 IYIAVAIRNRVA
-599 SGHEMSLLYKELPPD
+599 GVETSLLYHELPPD

>member
-1 MCPRG
+1 
-6 AVFPF
+6 
-11 GPGLRA
+11 
-17 AGRYDRTAPSTS
+17 
-29 VRTAYLTREAGMAD
+29 MAD

-97 IGKKFGLTSYGWT
+97 VGKAGLTSYGWA
-110 AILVGICCVFLGLI
+110 AILVGAFCVFLGLI

-147 VAGPFLAWVESFTL
+147 VVGPFLAWVESFTL
-161 VFASLAVIAFEIPIV
+161 VFAALAVIAFEIPIV
-176 LHNTQ
+176 LRNTQ

-191 GSHFFKQANGWFTS
+191 GSGFFNRANGWFTS
-205 GGALQSWPGFIASLI
+205 GGAITSWPGMIGAL
-220 VVALILLVVI
+220 VVIGLILLVVI

-245 IGLPSWIV
+245 IGLLSWIV

-264 SSFEHNL
+264 SSFEANL
-271 PKYTGMTAAALQK
+271 PKYAGMTAASLQK

-295 FSFGTTILPFLMS
+295 ISFGTAVLPFLMS
-308 VVLFQYIGFQY
+308 VILFQYIGFQY

-341 ALFFAVVMNSLYVDT
+341 ALFFAVIMNSLYVDT

-366 LGWGINFWSGGTT
+366 LGWGINFWSGLKT
-379 PLGQPTSL
+379 PLGQPIAL
-387 PLAGAISSPH
+387 PLASAISNPG
-397 LWPVWLFVSI
+397 LWPIWLFVSI

-432 MDRQAPK
+432 LDRQVPK
-439 WFGEVNERLRA
+439 WFGEVSERLRA
-450 PLNAILTAVGLCIVL
+450 PINAILTAVGLCVVL
-465 AVLQNFPLLPKS
+465 AILQNFALLPKS
-477 IAPPDGKLNL
+477 IAPPEGKLNL
-487 VATAWFSILMALF
+487 VSTIWFSILMALF
-500 SWILPGVNA
+500 SWVLPGVNA
-509 IVARFSRPDLIRNA
+509 IVSRFSRPDLIRNA
-523 PWRRWLWAFGLF
+523 PWRRALWAFGLI
-535 WLVFAVFTYWF
+535 WLIFAVFTYWF
-546 AGIKPIS
+546 AGIKPIT
-553 DAVGAAL
+553 DAVGSAL
-560 KPGKGGVLSYFN
+560 KPGQGGVLSYFN
-572 NAGITLTIAL
+572 NTGITLTIAL
-582 YAVAII
+582 YVIAVV
-588 IYIIVAIKNRA
+588 IYIVVAIKNRI
-599 SGHEMSLLYKELPPD
+599 SGVERSLLYRELPPD